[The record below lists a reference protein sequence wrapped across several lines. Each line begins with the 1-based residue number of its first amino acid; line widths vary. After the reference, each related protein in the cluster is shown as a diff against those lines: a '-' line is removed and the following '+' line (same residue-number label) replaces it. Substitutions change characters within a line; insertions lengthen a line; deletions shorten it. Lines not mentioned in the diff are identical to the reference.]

1 MGVINAAGYAKV
13 ALVSETPA
21 TKTR

>member
-1 MGVINAAGYAKV
+1 MGIINAAGYAKV

>member
-1 MGVINAAGYAKV
+1 MGIINAAGYAKV

-21 TKTR
+21 TKAR